1 MTRPAATAFARVTR
15 EAYRR
20 EIVPERV
27 LWWFAADGMRD
38 WFRVLAKHLAP
49 HLTGGDARALL
60 STMAARTFERRWD
73 AMRALPRSGAR
84 ARALGALPD
93 RARDPRALPL
103 LMSALYRAD
112 SPRHPRAR
120 KSAWIFD
127 GLGGAPRGTSE
138 RMRARV
144 LLSSLDV
151 RERWY
156 EVATHLGELLVVL
169 TEDLPAHLPHARK
182 ILGDICFDSGARY
195 AERIKKVLAIP
206 DAPPDPPAVAMEIL
220 RMSEYVFRV
229 NPEHWGASD
238 GTAGWLEGTACP
250 WYTRPGWNGA
260 HCGIFGQFQSGIA
273 SVFGLRYHLS
283 KTIPKHGGH
292 TCRIDVKPIQLG
304 RARAE
309 SQNTPPQ
316 NT

>member
-1 MTRPAATAFARVTR
+1 MR

-49 HLTGGDARALL
+49 HLATEGTPPRDDARALL
-60 STMAARTFERRWD
+60 SKLAARMFERRWE
-73 AMRALPRSGAR
+73 AMPKRSA
-84 ARALGALPD
+84 
-93 RARDPRALPL
+93 DPRDLPL
-103 LMSALYRAD
+103 LMSALYRSDAPGAR
-112 SPRHPRAR
+112 SR
-120 KSAWIFD
+120 KSAWIFEA
-127 GLGGAPRGTSE
+127 LGGGPRSASE
-138 RMRARV
+138 HLRARV
-144 LLSSLDV
+144 LLSRLDV

-195 AERIKKVLAIP
+195 AEWTKQAFAIP

-220 RMSEYVFRV
+220 RISEYVFRV

-292 TCRIDVKPIQLG
+292 TCRIDVKPIQAIQLRRRDG
-304 RARAE
+304 RPT
-309 SQNTPPQ
+309 SQNT
-316 NT
+316 